1 MTSLLPLLLALAS
14 ATPPAPTARSLAIYP
29 LQPLGTEQQVV
40 DGLEAMLYAEVAK
53 LPAIRL
59 LTRAE
64 TTLTIQQ
71 TAGAATP
78 CSDDACLAKF
88 GVACNV
94 DKLVFGTV
102 ASLGQTYVL
111 DLKLIDVRSGMLE
124 RRQSTSLSGEQ
135 AVLIEGIRA
144 AATQL
149 IAPDLF
155 IGAIEIKLSKPG
167 AEVYLDG
174 VSVGKTPLA
183 VLDRITP
190 GKHALKIV
198 LQGYRDFDRFVEVR
212 LGRTTVVNVA
222 LSGTAIDAT
231 IEAHEVAPQDAPVL
245 VVTEPAK
252 QPSLFDSPLFLTG
265 VFTSGA
271 GLALAAIGG
280 GAVLYRYTLFEFK
293 GIDPEGKPSID
304 GKNDN
309 VIVVIDEADY
319 NQSKLQADLLLFGG
333 WTGVGIGVVVLLTGG
348 ALMIWDVLD
357 RPTEVSESMPQ

>member
-1 MTSLLPLLLALAS
+1 MTSLLPVLLALAS
-14 ATPPAPTARSLAIYP
+14 AAPPAPTGRSIAIYP

-71 TAGAATP
+71 TAGAAAP
-78 CSDDACLAKF
+78 CSDDACLAKV

-102 ASLGQTYVL
+102 ASLGQSYVL

-124 RRQSTSLSGEQ
+124 RLQSTSLSGDQ
-135 AVLIEGIRA
+135 TVLIEGIRA

-149 IAPDLF
+149 IAPDLYV
-155 IGAIEIKLSKPG
+155 GAIELKLGKPG
-167 AEVYLDG
+167 AEVFLDG
-174 VSVGKTPLA
+174 VSVGATPLA

-231 IEAHEVAPQDAPVL
+231 IEAKEAAPQPAPVL

-280 GAVLYRYTLFEFK
+280 GAIIYRYTAFHF
-293 GIDPEGKPSID
+293 D
-304 GKNDN
+304 GTTDGGVAKDGSKDH
-309 VIVVIDEADY
+309 VIVVIDQPKYD
-319 NQSKLQADLLLFGG
+319 NSKLNADVLQYGG
-333 WTGVGIGVVVLLTGG
+333 WFGVGIGAAVLLTGG